1 MFRNRILYEGKLK
14 IEGSTPKIEGTYERG
29 RVELIRRR
37 GLKKE
42 RNVTEILS
50 SINKTEDHHRSL
62 ISTTPSTSI
71 MKKYVVMHVSFLI
84 SLLNRITY
92 NTYHYHPCHF
102 LMSLTPNNTNNVLNS
117 HSNRYTLFLSGV
129 LIGGV
134 VDANAQ
140 EALQRFR
147 EDHKVTQEQHDMTL
161 KSLGVTK
168 AEFNMMKTT
177 KDTRPSKSTED
188 ADMCKIC
195 FAERIDAVILPC
207 GHFAICRVCGAKLDE
222 CPICRQEIHKIQV
235 VYRS

>member
-1 MFRNRILYEGKLK
+1 M
-14 IEGSTPKIEGTYERG
+14 
-29 RVELIRRR
+29 
-37 GLKKE
+37 
-42 RNVTEILS
+42 
-50 SINKTEDHHRSL
+50 
-62 ISTTPSTSI
+62 
-71 MKKYVVMHVSFLI
+71 
-84 SLLNRITY
+84 
-92 NTYHYHPCHF
+92 
-102 LMSLTPNNTNNVLNS
+102 
-117 HSNRYTLFLSGV
+117 
-129 LIGGV
+129 
-134 VDANAQ
+134 DANAQ

-177 KDTRPSKSTED
+177 KDTPSKSTED

-222 CPICRQEIHKIQV
+222 CPICRQDIQRIQV

>member
-1 MFRNRILYEGKLK
+1 MRLIKQHKGMFRNRILYEGKLK

-92 NTYHYHPCHF
+92 TTTLVTFSC
-102 LMSLTPNNTNNVLNS
+102 LSLPIIPTMYSIRTRTDT
-117 HSNRYTLFLSGV
+117 HCF
-129 LIGGV
+129 
-134 VDANAQ
+134 
-140 EALQRFR
+140 
-147 EDHKVTQEQHDMTL
+147 
-161 KSLGVTK
+161 SL
-168 AEFNMMKTT
+168 E
-177 KDTRPSKSTED
+177 
-188 ADMCKIC
+188 
-195 FAERIDAVILPC
+195 
-207 GHFAICRVCGAKLDE
+207 
-222 CPICRQEIHKIQV
+222 
-235 VYRS
+235 Y